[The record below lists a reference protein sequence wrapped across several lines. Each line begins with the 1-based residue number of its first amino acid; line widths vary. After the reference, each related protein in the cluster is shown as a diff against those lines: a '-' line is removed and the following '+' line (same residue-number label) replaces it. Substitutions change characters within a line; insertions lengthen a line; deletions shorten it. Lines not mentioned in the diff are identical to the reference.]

1 MATGAGTPYSTIG
14 PMMGPL
20 PSWLPGNDA
29 LRIEAYRLYEDM
41 YWGAPDTFKLTW
53 RGSEDSPIYIPSAKI
68 IVEAINRYLA
78 VGFDYSLATSAG
90 GGDAARADARLALD
104 TLFRREKFFSKFSNA
119 KRFGLIRGDAVLHVI
134 ADPTKPAGRRISIR
148 EVDPA
153 SLFPITDREDPD
165 KIVGIHLV
173 DQWVADPLKP
183 AEVTIRR
190 QTYRK
195 EQRSPG
201 APATI
206 TSELTFWQL
215 GGWDDRPGSGQKL
228 KKLAGGIPVFDLPPA
243 ISSLP
248 VYHWRN
254 QVTPLEIFGSS
265 QLRGLER
272 IAGAVNQAISDQE
285 LALALAGLGTYA
297 TNSSAPVDDNGVV
310 TDWVIAP
317 ASVVEIKGVKTE
329 AFFERVDGIKSV
341 TPSID
346 HLDWLWRRMKESA
359 ATPDIATGNVDV
371 AVAASGIALTLQM
384 GPLLAQAAEKEDEI
398 LGVADNLYFD
408 LLHGW
413 FPAYEARTFEGV
425 DAVPVVGDPMP
436 VDRAAVIAEITS
448 LMATVPP
455 LISAETARVIL
466 RDKLGYEFSDTEA
479 VAVVKE
485 AGDLARVLDPFAERL
500 RQEALDEETANPGA
514 GAAD

>member
-1 MATGAGTPYSTIG
+1 MAGVAAGTPYSTIG

-20 PSWLPGNDA
+20 PSWLTATDA
-29 LRIEAYRLYEDM
+29 VRIEAYRLYEEM
-41 YWGAPDTFKLTW
+41 YWGAPETFKLTW
-53 RGSEDSPIYIPSAKI
+53 RGSEDSPIYIPSGKI

-78 VGFDYSLATSAG
+78 VGFDYSLNLSAG
-90 GGDAARADARLALD
+90 GGDDARTAARFAMD
-104 TLFRREKFFSKFSNA
+104 TLFRRERFYSKFQTA
-119 KRFGLIRGDAVLHVI
+119 KRYGLIRGDAVLHVL
-134 ADPTKPAGRRISIR
+134 ADPLKPAGRRISIR

-153 SLFPITDREDPD
+153 SYFPITAEGDPD
-165 KIVGIHLV
+165 KVVGVHLV

-183 AEVTIRR
+183 NEVTIRR

-206 TSELTFWQL
+206 TSEVTFWEL

-228 KKLAGGIPVFDLPPA
+228 KKLPGGVPVFDLPPSITA
-243 ISSLP
+243 IP
-248 VYHWRN
+248 VYAWRN
-254 QVTPLEIFGSS
+254 QVTPLEVFGSS

-272 IAGAVNQAISDQE
+272 ISGAVNQAISDQE

-297 TNSSAPVDDNGVV
+297 TNSGAPVDDEGNVV
-310 TDWVIAP
+310 DWVIAP
-317 ASVVEIKGVKTE
+317 ASVVELKGSKTE
-329 AFFERVDGIKSV
+329 TFFERVDGIKSV

-346 HLDWLWRRMKESA
+346 HLDWLWARMKESS

-384 GPLLAQAAEKEDEI
+384 GPLLAQCAEKEDEI

-413 FPAYEARTFEGV
+413 FPGYEQSTFEGI
-425 DAVPVVGDPMP
+425 DAVPIVGDPMP
-436 VDRAAVIAEITS
+436 VDRQAVIAEVAA
-448 LMATVPP
+448 LMATDPP
-455 LISAETARVIL
+455 LISAETARAIL
-466 RDKLGYEFSDTEA
+466 RDKLGYEFGPDEA
-479 VAVVKE
+479 VAVVQE
-485 AGDLARVLDPFAERL
+485 ASDLARARDPFADRL
-500 RQEALDEETANPGA
+500 RQEAEQQEEVLPGA
-514 GAAD
+514 GEA